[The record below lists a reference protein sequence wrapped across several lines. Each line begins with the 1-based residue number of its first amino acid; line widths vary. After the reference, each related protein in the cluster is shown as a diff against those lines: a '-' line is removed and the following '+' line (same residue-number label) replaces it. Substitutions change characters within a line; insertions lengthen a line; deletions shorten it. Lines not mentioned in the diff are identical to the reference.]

1 MHACTVESATTSTQH
16 PSPTPSV
23 PSRSLA
29 SFQVAVFAPKGGTL
43 SAEFLEFGFRF
54 LFVTGAIGLIH
65 LRVSSDSSCRMLGR
79 PVLCSCTSCYLDP
92 MVRLCT
98 PSLLMQSR
106 FSLPFLTA
114 LPVHCTLEITFAVP
128 VICFAFACC
137 ISLFVVDFWVS
148 PEVSYTVSHPTVL
161 VHSHPVHFPPM
172 SLRSLCLSC
181 LSFQRSEQSTPFLWL
196 CFCIFPSLPAS
207 LLFSSG
213 PPTTRVA
220 VPVRPVSWVSSPLL
234 TSPS

>member
-1 MHACTVESATTSTQH
+1 MPGGLLDMSFLAGGMDMHACTVESATTSTQH

-79 PVLCSCTSCYLDP
+79 PVLYSCTSRYLDP

-98 PSLLMQSR
+98 PLLLMQSR
-106 FSLPFLTA
+106 FSLPLLTA
-114 LPVHCTLEITFAVP
+114 LPVHCTLVITFAVP

-181 LSFQRSEQSTPFLWL
+181 LSFQRSEQSAPCLWL
-196 CFCIFPSLPAS
+196 CFCIFRSLPAS
-207 LLFSSG
+207 LIQFWS
-213 PPTTRVA
+213 A
-220 VPVRPVSWVSSPLL
+220 YN
-234 TSPS
+234 